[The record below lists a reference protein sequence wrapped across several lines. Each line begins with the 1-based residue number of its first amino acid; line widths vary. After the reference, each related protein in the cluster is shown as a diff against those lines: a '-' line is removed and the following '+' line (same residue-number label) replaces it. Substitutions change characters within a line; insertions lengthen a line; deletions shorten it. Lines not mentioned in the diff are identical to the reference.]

1 MVPASPTTV
10 NSAPDQAM
18 SVSRRSVT
26 TISPVHWTPSGE
38 VRIVPTPPTATKPW
52 PDQATPIIA
61 FRVPDARAVH
71 VTSGARKEFNSEPGR
86 PLLEYGRIDLSAL
99 LESRLKP
106 RLGRYR

>member
-1 MVPASPTTV
+1 VM
-10 NSAPDQAM
+10 
-18 SVSRRSVT
+18 
-26 TISPVHWTPSGE
+26 
-38 VRIVPTPPTATKPW
+38 IVPTPPTATKPW

-71 VTSGARKEFNSEPGR
+71 VTSGARNEFNSEPGR

>member
-1 MVPASPTTV
+1 
-10 NSAPDQAM
+10 M

-26 TISPVHWTPSGE
+26 TIIAGPLDAIGRGE
-38 VRIVPTPPTATKPW
+38 DRPDPPTATKPW

-99 LESRLKP
+99 LDSRLKP
-106 RLGRYR
+106 RLGTYR